1 MNMGDGVS
9 LTSPS
14 AFVGQTHCTHRSYQV
29 MYSCSLPSFS
39 YQGHHINLVPSYVR
53 IVLVVYIRT

>member
-14 AFVGQTHCTHRSYQV
+14 VFVGQTL

-39 YQGHHINLVPSYVR
+39 YQGHHINSVPSYVHT
-53 IVLVVYIRT
+53 VLVVYIGT